1 MSEFGTAEPYV
12 WTAFFKI
19 DGDTVQVDL
28 ADDGR
33 PGLFLTGV
41 CTFVATQGSHEDLRD
56 RSVAEGDD
64 APIPAELGEVRLPLT
79 PMRATQRTGLPA
91 DFSVPGTVGVVVALL
106 EENLASDA
114 GAAAYYRGQPG
125 RPRVTRP
132 RTTPPGPM
140 YTRSPIA
147 PPTEASTSCS
157 GPGTHR
163 SAAGT

>member
-91 DFSVPGTVGVVVALL
+91 DFSVPGTVGVVVAPMSGL
-106 EENLASDA
+106 EIT
-114 GAAAYYRGQPG
+114 
-125 RPRVTRP
+125 RVIR
-132 RTTPPGPM
+132 RI
-140 YTRSPIA
+140 RFHFAVSP
-147 PPTEASTSCS
+147 S
-157 GPGTHR
+157 GWTNEI
-163 SAAGT
+163 SVS